1 MSAGADDLDRRWEYP
16 VGGISAL
23 AIGIGYIVIIPLF
36 VAVGAPPSGGEAWL
50 TYAAGKSVGWWA
62 ILGLSVLTDVLF
74 IPVVLALY
82 LVLERLGRSVML
94 LAAAFV
100 GLFVV
105 LDLAVTWSNYAALI
119 TLSESYAVATTATER
134 AADVAAATYAAS
146 VLGSSLEGVYSIVTL
161 AVGILLISIVTLRGT
176 FSRTAAYLGV
186 ATGVLGIASVVG
198 QLLVPG
204 SGTIIAIFAS
214 VLTTLWVLVVGYR
227 LFRLDRN

>member
-1 MSAGADDLDRRWEYP
+1 MGAGADDVDRRWEYL

-36 VAVGAPPSGGEAWL
+36 VAVGVPPSGGEAWL
-50 TYAAGKSVGWWA
+50 TYAAGKSIGWWA

-134 AADVAAATYAAS
+134 AADVAAATYASS

-227 LFRLDRN
+227 LFRLDRR